1 MITHLNHFIKLDIN
15 GLYNDLKPIKPNY
28 EVVKKELVSNDYLKL
43 YGALTILAQNN
54 IEYLRDYYCQ
64 SLNDVIEA
72 AAIQDSEL
80 YLFNFEG
87 YELNERYTLR
97 TLYLADN
104 DNIIMS
110 VYDNKKERF
119 IDFIA

>member
-1 MITHLNHFIKLDIN
+1 MTSLHFIKLGIN

-28 EVVKKELVSNDYLKL
+28 KVVKKELVSNDYLKL

-64 SLNDVIEA
+64 SLNDIIDSA
-72 AAIQDSEL
+72 SIQDNEL

-87 YELNERYTLR
+87 YELNERYTLKS
-97 TLYLADN
+97 LYLADN
-104 DNIIMS
+104 DNVIMS
-110 VYDNKKERF
+110 VYDDKKDRF

>member
-1 MITHLNHFIKLDIN
+1 MTLFHSIKLDIN
-15 GLYNDLKPIKPNY
+15 GLYGDWKPIKPNY
-28 EVVKKELVSNDYLKL
+28 QVIKKELKSNDFLKL

-54 IEYLRDYYCQ
+54 MDILHNYYCQ
-64 SLNDVIEA
+64 SLNDVIETA
-72 AAIQDSEL
+72 SIHDDEL
-80 YLFNFEG
+80 YLLSFEG

-97 TLYLADN
+97 SLYLADN

-110 VYDNKKERF
+110 VYDNKKNKF